1 MNTDLLNETR
11 SHLQQVNNAYRIH
24 AMNQMTSK
32 QVPKKLADTDLQIS
46 VVQKILFYLGQVY
59 DERI

>member
-32 QVPKKLADTDLQIS
+32 QVPKKLADTDLQIT

>member
-11 SHLQQVNNAYRIH
+11 SHLQQVNNVYRIH